1 MVTID
6 IAFET
11 EKDWTLDMEFLQFV
25 GISDHSLLLN
35 RSAKNQHPIEAIEGL
50 TEWLDSANVT
60 FENISKNF
68 QNIEDTFANLDD
80 MLVEMNETLAD
91 LKKFSNNIATENEIE
106 EVLIN
111 ER

>member
-11 EKDWTLDMEFLQFV
+11 EKDWTLDMELLQFV
-25 GISDHSLLLN
+25 GISDHSLLSN
-35 RSAKNQHPIEAIEGL
+35 RYAKNQHSIEAIEGL
-50 TEWLDSANVT
+50 TEWLDSVDTT

-80 MLVEMNETLAD
+80 TLGEMSETLVD
-91 LKKFSNNIATENEIE
+91 LKKFSNNVATENEIE

-111 ER
+111 E

>member
-11 EKDWTLDMEFLQFV
+11 EKDWTMDMEFLQFV

-35 RSAKNQHPIEAIEGL
+35 RDAKNQHPIEAIEGL
-50 TEWLDSANVT
+50 SEWLGSANAI

-80 MLVEMNETLAD
+80 VLGEMNETLVD
-91 LKKFSNNIATENEIE
+91 LKKFSIHIATENEIE
-106 EVLIN
+106 EVLGN
-111 ER
+111 E

>member
-1 MVTID
+1 MVVID

-11 EKDWTLDMEFLQFV
+11 EKDWTMDMEFLQFV

-35 RSAKNQHPIEAIEGL
+35 RDAKNQHPIEAIEGL
-50 TEWLDSANVT
+50 SEWLDSANAT

-80 MLVEMNETLAD
+80 TLGEMNNDLVD
-91 LKKFSNNIATENEIE
+91 LKNFSNNIATENEIE

-111 ER
+111 E